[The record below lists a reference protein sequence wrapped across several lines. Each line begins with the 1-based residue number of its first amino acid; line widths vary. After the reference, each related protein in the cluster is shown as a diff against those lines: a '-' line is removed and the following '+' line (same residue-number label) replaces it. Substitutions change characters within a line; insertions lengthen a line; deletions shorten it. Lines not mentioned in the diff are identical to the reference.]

1 MNNDDKKMNKAE
13 YFELREKR
21 LKLVYKILYVT
32 VAIWIATILDV
43 SSTDFV
49 ASVAPVY
56 AFLLSSSSIF
66 IIQIA
71 KYALMEF
78 QCMKVIGN
86 IDEKILTQTEQRY
99 DNIWKSFSLTLSLNA
114 LIMIFHIKCPIIFSP
129 NVLIW
134 FFACCVVYFLIFSIV
149 EMFKKMNDK
158 AIKILDT
165 INLLIGILTAYSICA
180 FCCAVT
186 IK

>member
-21 LKLVYKILYVT
+21 LKLVYKILYVI
-32 VAIWIATILDV
+32 VAIWIATVLEF

-56 AFLLSSSSIF
+56 TFLLSCSSIF
-66 IIQIA
+66 IIQIV

-86 IDEKILTQTEQRY
+86 IDEIILTQAEKRY
-99 DNIWKSFSLTLSLNA
+99 DNIWKTFSLTLSLNA
-114 LIMIFHIKCPIIFSP
+114 LIMIFHINCPIVFSP
-129 NVLIW
+129 NVLMWI
-134 FFACCVVYFLIFSIV
+134 FACCVVYFLAFSIA
-149 EMFKKMNDK
+149 EMFMKMSDK
-158 AIKILDT
+158 TIKILDI

-180 FCCAVT
+180 FCSAVM